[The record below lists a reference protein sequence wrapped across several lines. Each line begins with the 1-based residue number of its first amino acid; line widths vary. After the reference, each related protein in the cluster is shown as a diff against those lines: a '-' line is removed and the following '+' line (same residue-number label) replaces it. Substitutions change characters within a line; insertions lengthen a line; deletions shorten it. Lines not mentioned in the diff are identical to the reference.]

1 MTVKE
6 LKEELDK
13 YDDNLIVYVPMTMR
27 NKYCAGL
34 VGEAKTVISRGESL
48 YIED

>member
-13 YDDNLIVYVPMTMR
+13 YDDSLIVYVPMTMR
-27 NKYCAGL
+27 NKYCEGL
-34 VGEAKTVISRGESL
+34 VGEVKTVSSRGERL
-48 YIED
+48 YLED